1 MSTGATVFKNQKV
14 NAVKEYDLN
23 TPSMVQVLIS
33 GVLDGADVRTSVVD
47 IIGNEAIIYPLS
59 WQASKADTLAAP
71 PLGDGGIDMVHTS
84 KLKFSIVN
92 AGAST
97 DITLSY
103 TAKAIA

>member
-14 NAVKEYDLN
+14 NVVKEYNLDA
-23 TPSMVQVLIS
+23 PSIVQVLIS

-47 IIGNEAIIYPLS
+47 TIGNEVIIYPLS
-59 WQASKADTLAAP
+59 WQTSKADTLDAP
-71 PLGDGGIDMVHTS
+71 PLGAGGDSIIHTG

-103 TAKAIA
+103 TAKAIT